1 MALATNS
8 QLKTIHVY
16 GALAKL
22 LKRRTFKADVRSPQ
36 EAIGFLLSNFPEAEA
51 YIRPRFFHI
60 RVGQRQVS
68 EKDIDSPVG
77 SDEEIC
83 ITPAICGAGGNGLFQ
98 IIAGAF
104 LIAVSIF
111 VPFTA
116 PLLLPLGLGLT
127 LTGVSTLLTPT
138 PADRSEST
146 NPSER
151 DSYNFNGLQQTSRE
165 GVPVPLVYGEIFTG
179 SVTLSVKVD
188 EDEEPPPPV
197 DQRGCGGDIKIPG
210 LDFGEAEVPTGFY
223 VGGSP
228 PAGGENY
235 NVNIWFQPTVI
246 GQSYETYG
254 FKTDSDR
261 PGCGGLF
268 SAFYECCSGCNLDS
282 WSTTTIQW
290 DQWYAKNIKWPV
302 RWVQVLGN
310 GSTGSVLNTEHCI
323 DAGQWKLAF
332 TYDQNGQLQ
341 LPVPNEFEM
350 EDRDGSRIA
359 ARKDGRYYTQTLRV
373 GDSYQRG
380 TNSCDISTSV
390 GCPTE
395 PAFKIVRIDLA
406 DPGNGVSIRNLWT
419 SSSYIENDPG
429 PLGP

>member
-165 GVPVPLVYGEIFTG
+165 GIPVPLVYGEIFTG
-179 SVTLSVKVD
+179 SVTLSVKVE
-188 EDEEPPPPV
+188 EDDDDPI
-197 DQRGCGGDIKIPG
+197 QTACGNTVVPDIGNLAIPT
-210 LDFGEAEVPTGFY
+210 AFY
-223 VGGSP
+223 VGSTP
-228 PAGGENY
+228 PPGLC
-235 NVNIWFQPTVI
+235 VNLRLQPTTL
-246 GQSYETYG
+246 GQSYYT
-254 FKTDSDR
+254 SDFR
-261 PGCGGLF
+261 YDDDIPGCGG
-268 SAFYECCSGCNLDS
+268 AFGIADYFCCVGCTDGFYK
-282 WSTTTIQW
+282 TTTTWNEW
-290 DQWYAKNIKWPV
+290 DATQVEWPV
-302 RWVQVLGN
+302 RWVQVAGPGTSGMSLSGEFC
-310 GSTGSVLNTEHCI
+310 LE
-323 DAGQWKLAF
+323 AGQWRRNR
-332 TYDQNGQLQ
+332 TVVDGQFVYE
-341 LPVPNEFEM
+341 PRNVFEL
-350 EDRDGSRIA
+350 EDRNGNRIPGTFDGTFKTI
-359 ARKDGRYYTQTLRV
+359 RV
-373 GDSYQRG
+373 GDSYARANNG
-380 TNSCDISTSV
+380 CETSTSI

-395 PAFKIVRIDLA
+395 PAYRIVRIDEINC
-406 DPGNGVSIRNLWT
+406 GNNAPLRTLWT
-419 SSSYIENDPG
+419 HPAYVEFDPS
-429 PLGP
+429 P